1 MSINKK
7 YRDITRFFTPIRLV
21 RITSLPIRVT
31 NLVAQFQRVIR
42 YILFNYIPYDCNCY
56 LDNITV
62 SRSETNYSG
71 EELEPR
77 LRRYIIEYI
86 QRIDRILTNIKRS
99 GCIVLAEK
107 SEFYR
112 SSIQIVGYVCTDGGR
127 LLRAKVEK
135 IFIQKVNINVKSI
148 RRFLRIY
155 VYFHIQI

>member
-1 MSINKK
+1 MPINEKC
-7 YRDITRFFTPIRLV
+7 RDITGFFTPIGLV
-21 RITSLPIRVT
+21 RITSLPIEAT

-42 YILFNYIPYDCNCY
+42 YILFDYIPYDYNYY

-62 SRSETNYSG
+62 SRSETNYSS

-77 LRRYIIEYI
+77 LRRYIVEYI
-86 QRIDRILTNIKRS
+86 QRIDRILTDIKRS

-107 SEFYR
+107 SKFCR
-112 SSIQIVGYVCTDGGR
+112 FSTQIVGYVYIDGRR
-127 LLRAKVEK
+127 LPGAKVEK

-155 VYFHIQI
+155 VYFRIQI